1 MILATQMAI
10 RWLQSPRTV
19 KRSNAS
25 GWGFLAAVR
34 HHLSGGVESKKPET
48 VEASQ
53 TRRTDRKR
61 LFDSGGKIGD
71 AALSAEMRGTRLWQL

>member
-1 MILATQMAI
+1 MEDMRHLALGKG
-10 RWLQSPRTV
+10 R
-19 KRSNAS
+19 
-25 GWGFLAAVR
+25 G

-71 AALSAEMRGTRLWQL
+71 AALSAEMRGTRLWQLQRGCAQE